1 MNLKDK
7 TVVVT
12 GGAKGIG
19 AACADLFH
27 KRGAAVAVLDI
38 DRGEGTALP
47 GERWLNLHCD
57 VSSEDAVRVAMRR
70 VRDTFGRI
78 DFLVNNAG
86 IQRYGAVTETSVE
99 VWDEVMNVNLKSL
112 FLCSKYVIPIMQEQ
126 KEGVIIN
133 VASVQAFISQKNVA
147 AYATSKSA
155 ILGFTRSIAVDY
167 APGIQCMAVCPGTV
181 DTPMLRDSVALSP
194 DPDEV
199 MRECVDMHQIGR
211 A

>member
-1 MNLKDK
+1 MRISDWSSD
-7 TVVVT
+7 V
-12 GGAKGIG
+12 
-19 AACADLFH
+19 CSSDL
-27 KRGAAVAVLDI
+27 
-38 DRGEGTALP
+38 
-47 GERWLNLHCD
+47 LHCD

-133 VASVQAFISQKNVA
+133 VASRSEEQTSELQSLMRIS
-147 AYATSKSA
+147 YAVFC
-155 ILGFTRSIAVDY
+155 L
-167 APGIQCMAVCPGTV
+167 
-181 DTPMLRDSVALSP
+181 
-194 DPDEV
+194 
-199 MRECVDMHQIGR
+199 
-211 A
+211 